1 MPFYNPASSRPAHE
15 RVDPLKRRGAWAW
28 GLVLLV
34 LGVPLLLAGFW
45 LVVLGGSSYYLLAG
59 LGFVLAGVLLARRS
73 PAGLWIFAL
82 VVAGTLA
89 WALWEAGLDWWP
101 LAARGGV
108 VFVIGLFLMT
118 P

>member
-1 MPFYNPASSRPAHE
+1 MPSYNTAPP
-15 RVDPLKRRGAWAW
+15 VPPPPNPVNPLKRRPAWVT

-73 PAGLWIFAL
+73 PA
-82 VVAGTLA
+82 
-89 WALWEAGLDWWP
+89 
-101 LAARGGV
+101 
-108 VFVIGLFLMT
+108 
-118 P
+118 